1 MLVPVNMRTKIK
13 KEATCMVQDEPHIAL
28 LQLWEYSRDLI
39 SLKIP
44 LADRNHLRNCQDCVA
59 VVWLCRGLPSI
70 EAVEARLQEG
80 IIGRARERHGSY

>member
-1 MLVPVNMRTKIK
+1 M
-13 KEATCMVQDEPHIAL
+13 AQDEPHIAL

-59 VVWLCRGLPSI
+59 VVWLCRGLSCI

-80 IIGRARERHGSY
+80 IISRECDRQAVTNRRKSLQ